1 MLPVSALRVE
11 REGSVLRITLAR
23 PDRRNAFDAELIGEL
38 SQAFVDVGRAR
49 AVVLAGEG
57 ASFCAGADVDWMRAS
72 VGLSLDENIA
82 DANAMRQMFG
92 TIDQCPAPVVAR
104 VQGHALGGG
113 AGLVAAADI
122 AIAEPETVFAF
133 SEVKLGIIPAVI
145 SPFTLAKIGAG
156 AARRYFV
163 TGERFDAET
172 ALRIGLVSEV
182 ASDLDAAV
190 DRVVGE
196 LLSAAPHAARWAK
209 RLVRERPAGPE
220 TARWIAERRAS
231 DEGQEG
237 LQAFLD
243 KRAAAWRDDES
254 A

>member
-1 MLPVSALRVE
+1 VSALRVE
-11 REGSVLRITLAR
+11 RDGPVLRITLAR
-23 PDRRNAFDAELIGEL
+23 PDRRNAFDTELIDEL

-57 ASFCAGADVDWMRAS
+57 ASFCAGADIEWMRAS
-72 VGLSLDENIA
+72 VGLSLDENVA
-82 DANAMRQMFG
+82 DANAMRQMFEA
-92 TIDQCPAPVVAR
+92 IDGCPAPVVAR

-122 AIAEPETVFAF
+122 AIAEPATLFAF

-145 SPFTLAKIGAG
+145 SPFALAKIGAR

-163 TGERFDAET
+163 TGERFDAAT

-182 ASDLDAAV
+182 AADLDDAL
-190 DRVVGE
+190 DRVVAE
-196 LLSAAPHAARWAK
+196 LLSAGPHAARWAK
-209 RLVRERPAGPE
+209 RLVRERPDGPE

-237 LQAFLD
+237 LKAFLE
-243 KRAAAWRDDES
+243 KRAPRWR
-254 A
+254 